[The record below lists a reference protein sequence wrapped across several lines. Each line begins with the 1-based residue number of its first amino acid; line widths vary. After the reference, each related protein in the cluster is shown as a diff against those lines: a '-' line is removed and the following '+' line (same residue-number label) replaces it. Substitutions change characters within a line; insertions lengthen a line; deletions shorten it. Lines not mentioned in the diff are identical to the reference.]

1 MAYEKQYS
9 DAVRASVETVYGAG
23 FLSPG
28 GAAEVGHILDGLAIE
43 GRDVLDLGCGPGGG
57 AVTLAGNLGAG
68 RVLGIDVEADTLER
82 AAETVAA
89 AGLAD
94 RITLKLVE
102 PGPLPLPDGSFDVV
116 FSKDVIAHVT
126 DKDTLYDEILRVLR
140 PGGAFAGS
148 DWMRGG
154 DGPLSKDF
162 NDWLEQL
169 ESSGL
174 RFEFVTAAASA
185 RGLGAAGFEEV
196 KVRDHSDWTLREG
209 RRNLDSILGPDRET
223 LTDILGEEGFEGLVF
238 RTRARIAALDSGDLL
253 HCHLRARSPA

>member
-28 GAAEVGHILDGLAIE
+28 GSAEVGHILDGLAIE
-43 GRDVLDLGCGPGGG
+43 GCDVLDLGCGPGGA
-57 AVTLAGNLGAG
+57 AVALAGDLGAG
-68 RVLGIDVEADTLER
+68 RVLGIDVDARTLER

-102 PGPLPLPDGSFDVV
+102 PGPLPVPDGSFDVV

-126 DKDTLYDEILRVLR
+126 DKDTLYGEILRVLR
-140 PGGAFAGS
+140 PGGTFAGS

-154 DGPLSKDF
+154 DGPLSKAF
-162 NDWLEQL
+162 NDWWEQL
-169 ESSGL
+169 GSSGL
-174 RFEFVTAAASA
+174 RFEFVTAEASA

-196 KVRDHSDWTLREG
+196 EVRDHSDWTLREG
-209 RRNLDSILGPDRET
+209 RRNLDSILGPDRER
-223 LTDILGEEGFEGLVF
+223 LLDILGEEGFEGLAF

>member
-28 GAAEVGHILDGLAIE
+28 GAAEVGHILDGLAIA
-43 GRDVLDLGCGPGGG
+43 GRDVLDLGCGPGGA
-57 AVTLAGNLGAG
+57 AVALAGDLGAG
-68 RVLGIDVEADTLER
+68 RVLGIDVDAQTLER

-89 AGLAD
+89 VGLAD

-126 DKDTLYDEILRVLR
+126 DKDTLYGEILRVLR

-154 DGPLSKDF
+154 ATSNRSSGRTARRCSISSAKRASRVLRSAPARASPRSTAATCCTATCGRAVPHNAGRIFNGDGPMSKPA
-162 NDWLEQL
+162 
-169 ESSGL
+169 G
-174 RFEFVTAAASA
+174 SA
-185 RGLGAAGFEEV
+185 R
-196 KVRDHSDWTLREG
+196 
-209 RRNLDSILGPDRET
+209 
-223 LTDILGEEGFEGLVF
+223 
-238 RTRARIAALDSGDLL
+238 
-253 HCHLRARSPA
+253 

>member
-28 GAAEVGHILDGLAIE
+28 GAAEVGHILGGLAIE
-43 GRDVLDLGCGPGGG
+43 GRDVLDLGCGPGGA
-57 AVTLAGNLGAG
+57 AVALAGDLGAR
-68 RVLGIDVEADTLER
+68 RVLGIDVDAGTLER

-126 DKDTLYDEILRVLR
+126 DKDTLYGEILRVLR
-140 PGGAFAGS
+140 PGGRLLLSDFHPTMACLMGTALFIAEDGSAGSVRSFHHLHGTYLDAFAAAGLRVERTVEPFNDVEMLGPDSTLFKLPRNAARAAFAG
-148 DWMRGG
+148 M
-154 DGPLSKDF
+154 P
-162 NDWLEQL
+162 
-169 ESSGL
+169 
-174 RFEFVTAAASA
+174 
-185 RGLGAAGFEEV
+185 GALIWSLV
-196 KVRDHSDWTLREG
+196 KR
-209 RRNLDSILGPDRET
+209 
-223 LTDILGEEGFEGLVF
+223 
-238 RTRARIAALDSGDLL
+238 
-253 HCHLRARSPA
+253 